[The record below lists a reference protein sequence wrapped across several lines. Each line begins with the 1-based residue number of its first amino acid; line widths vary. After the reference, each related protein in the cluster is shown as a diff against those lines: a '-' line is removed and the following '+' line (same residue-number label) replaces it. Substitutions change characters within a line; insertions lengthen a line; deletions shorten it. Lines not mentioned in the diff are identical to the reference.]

1 MGYFDELKER
11 GARVIEKRSL
21 SEVDREEWT
30 AAVLMLRAF
39 WLTPEG
45 KTVARKELR
54 ADKPWWASKVR
65 DGIGP
70 VWLAREAFK
79 LGYITQRRL
88 DGYTWDTVLWTRG
101 YDKKT
106 GKPLLVK
113 IGNDFGS
120 WKDAVA
126 DQLDAYD
133 IEDPRSDNRR
143 RLLAWS
149 LLVAAAAGAI
159 AITVLTAGAAAPVT
173 GSVLAAVGGW
183 GGVAGGTLAIGT
195 TGSKILWESSDRSEL
210 IYNQSAQD
218 IAGVTLATEGSNLGQ
233 AAGAAIGTGVGS
245 ALSGA
250 TAAQT
255 ADASLR
261 AYGSER
267 AAQEYKASAA
277 LAPVEEESTTD
288 AIVSWAKTTGGMI
301 SIGAVAVLLVVLA
314 TRK

>member
-1 MGYFDELKER
+1 VGYFDELKER

-21 SEVDREEWT
+21 SDADREEWT

-39 WLTPEG
+39 WLTPDG

-70 VWLAREAFK
+70 VYLAREAFK
-79 LGYITQRRL
+79 LGFITQRRL

-106 GKPLLVK
+106 GKPILVK
-113 IGNDFGS
+113 IGNDFGA

-126 DQLDAYD
+126 DSLGAYD

-143 RLLAWS
+143 RLAAWAV
-149 LLVAAAAGAI
+149 LIAAAAGAI
-159 AITVLTAGAAAPVT
+159 AITVLTAGVAAPAVVT
-173 GSVLAAVGGW
+173 ALGGW
-183 GGVAGGTLAIGT
+183 AGVAGGTLTAGT
-195 TGSKILWESSDRSEL
+195 VGSQILWSSSDQSEL
-210 IYNQSAQD
+210 TYNASAKD
-218 IAGVTLATEGSNLGQ
+218 IAGVTVAVEGSAYGQ
-233 AAGAAIGTGVGS
+233 ATGAAIGAGVGA
-245 ALSGA
+245 ALSGGSA
-250 TAAQT
+250 TDT
-255 ADASLR
+255 ADAALR
-261 AYGSER
+261 AYGDKRDE
-267 AAQEYKASAA
+267 QTTTTI
-277 LAPVEEESTTD
+277 APVAEETTGE

-301 SIGAVAVLLVVLA
+301 TIGAAAVLLVVLA

>member
-21 SEVDREEWT
+21 SDADREEWT

-39 WLTPEG
+39 WLTPDG

-70 VWLAREAFK
+70 VYLAREAFK
-79 LGYITQRRL
+79 LGFITQRRL

-106 GKPLLVK
+106 GKPILVK
-113 IGNDFGS
+113 IGNDFGA

-126 DQLDAYD
+126 DSLGAYD

-143 RLLAWS
+143 RLAAWAV
-149 LLVAAAAGAI
+149 LIAAAAGAI
-159 AITVLTAGAAAPVT
+159 AITVLTAGVAAPAVVT
-173 GSVLAAVGGW
+173 ALGGW
-183 GGVAGGTLAIGT
+183 AGVAGGTLTAGT
-195 TGSKILWESSDRSEL
+195 VGSQILWSSSDQSEL
-210 IYNQSAQD
+210 TYNASAKD
-218 IAGVTLATEGSNLGQ
+218 IAGVTVAVEGSAYGQ
-233 AAGAAIGTGVGS
+233 ATGAAIGAGVGA
-245 ALSGA
+245 ALSGGSA
-250 TAAQT
+250 TDT
-255 ADASLR
+255 ADAALR
-261 AYGSER
+261 AYGDKRDE
-267 AAQEYKASAA
+267 QTTTTI
-277 LAPVEEESTTD
+277 APVAEETTGE

-301 SIGAVAVLLVVLA
+301 TIGAAAVLLVVLA